1 MLDNFRSRGERMAEE
16 NYLQV
21 ADPAAGG
28 GAVAAEGEAAAP
40 DQGAPQKI
48 FDMLKVQQ
56 KFSSTTTAPRNIHV

>member
-1 MLDNFRSRGERMAEE
+1 MAEE

-28 GAVAAEGEAAAP
+28 GAVVAEGEAAAP
-40 DQGAPQKI
+40 EQGAPQKI

-56 KFSSTTTAPRNIHV
+56 KFCSTTTTPRNFHI

>member
-40 DQGAPQKI
+40 EQGAPQKI
-48 FDMLKVQQ
+48 FDMLKVPTYQ
-56 KFSSTTTAPRNIHV
+56 KTLVPQ